1 MKVAQLLLAAATA
14 LALTESD
21 ILERLEAL
29 ERANREM
36 KAENAEI
43 KATLNA
49 TSAGVLKVFNAEDCP
64 LGWVEFN
71 KTQGYMLTGRP
82 KGGQT
87 GTTINRPMDV
97 GEKGRSPE
105 HSHEVGVEDL
115 GHTHETVVND
125 PGHSHTNAPHSHHS
139 PLGNREGGTAGPA
152 PNEYHE
158 GAALSTGPAS
168 VAIDTNKTGIIIDAL
183 PAKSNIQV
191 SLTTNKDGEGYPLV
205 YVLICQ
211 RVLRN

>member
-1 MKVAQLLLAAATA
+1 LLAAATA

-29 ERANREM
+29 ERANGEM
-36 KAENAEI
+36 KAENAVLAARYTEIKAENAEI

-49 TSAGVLKVFNAEDCP
+49 TTTGELKVFNAEECP
-64 LGWVEFN
+64 PGWVEFN

-97 GEKGRSPE
+97 GEMGRSPE
-105 HSHEVGVEDL
+105 HSHEVGVTDL
-115 GHTHETVVND
+115 GHTHTMVVND
-125 PGHSHTNAPHSHHS
+125 PGHDHVWQLSINPGGGAQRDMAAGYQNNWMHTNTS
-139 PLGNREGGTAGPA
+139 
-152 PNEYHE
+152 
-158 GAALSTGPAS
+158 
-168 VAIDTNKTGIIIDAL
+168 KTGIIIEAL

-191 SLTTNKDGEGYPLV
+191 SLTSNEDGEGYPLV

-211 RVLRN
+211 RVVAN